1 MTRPVPVELAGAV
14 ERLTDEFAGIFA
26 PETVRDCVV
35 DSLDQLQVRAR
46 ITTYLP
52 LLAHRFARER
62 LRACGLVQGSLPKS
76 APVVLFVCTH
86 NAGRSQLAAALLA
99 RAAGDRVLIA
109 SAGTAPASAVESA
122 VVKVLAER
130 GIEVSD
136 VHPKPLTEE
145 VVAAADVVITMGC
158 GDACPLLPGRR
169 YLDWDLADP
178 MGADLET
185 VRAIRDDIEARVQLL
200 LIELFPTTT
209 AEATS

>member
-1 MTRPVPVELAGAV
+1 
-14 ERLTDEFAGIFA
+14 
-26 PETVRDCVV
+26 
-35 DSLDQLQVRAR
+35 
-46 ITTYLP
+46 
-52 LLAHRFARER
+52 
-62 LRACGLVQGSLPKS
+62 
-76 APVVLFVCTH
+76 VLFVCTH